1 MSVSAQVKWT
11 DGFQFV
17 GRVGSGPAIILDNPE
32 GGSGPSPMQV
42 VLIGIAGC
50 SGMDVVSILKK
61 KRSTFKDLQINIT
74 GDRKEDHPKGYT
86 KIQMEFLIYGQGVKP
101 SDVERAVELSVT
113 KYCSAIGSI
122 NAEVDYSYRI
132 LEEKEG

>member
-1 MSVSAQVKWT
+1 MNVSAQMKWI

-17 GRVGSGPAIILDNPE
+17 GRVGNGPAIILDNPE
-32 GGSGPSPMQV
+32 GGSGPSPMQ
-42 VLIGIAGC
+42 LFLMGIAGC

-61 KRSTFKDLQINIT
+61 KRSTFKDLQVNIT
-74 GDRKEDHPKGYT
+74 GDRKEDHPKEYT
-86 KIQMEFLIYGQGVKP
+86 KIQMEFLVYGQGVKP

-122 NAEVDYSYRI
+122 KAEVDYSYRI
-132 LEEKEG
+132 LEEEE